1 MKDFGQ
7 AQKSPSS
14 RQAFLKKGMAASGVT
29 VRAGIL
35 TTSSAV
41 LADDDGDQERIGRL
55 AGDAAILRF
64 LAAAE
69 IIDSGLWLHYQQL
82 ATVLDD
88 EAAQLAH
95 AARRKH

>member
-1 MKDFGQ
+1 MKEFGQ
-7 AQKSPSS
+7 AEKSASS
-14 RQAFLKKGMAASGVT
+14 NQLFVKKGRAASGVAI
-29 VRAGIL
+29 RAGLL
-35 TTSSAV
+35 TASSAV
-41 LADDDGDQERIGRL
+41 LANGDGNQEKIGRL
-55 AGDAAILRF
+55 AGDAAIFRF

-95 AARRKH
+95 AARREH